1 MDISGEYRIGV
12 PRQQT
17 WDALLDPDML
27 RSCIPGC
34 ESLERLADDHYQA
47 RVKTTVGPVRATFD
61 TELRITDADPPR
73 SYRLEGRGKGGA
85 VGFGRGHADVT
96 LDEDGTGTILRYT
109 AAFQV
114 GGRLA
119 QLGSRIVA
127 GATRKLADDF
137 FEQLTSRI
145 DAGAVR
151 VEEPARSRPRTV
163 AALAAAAAV
172 AAALLIWWLV
182 TNAA

>member
-1 MDISGEYRIGV
+1 MDISGEYRIDV

-34 ESLERLADDHYQA
+34 ESLEQLAADHYQA
-47 RVKTTVGPVRATFD
+47 QVKTAVGPVRATFD
-61 TELRITDADPPR
+61 TELRITEADPPR
-73 SYRLEGRGKGGA
+73 SYRLEGGGRGGA

-127 GATRKLADDF
+127 GATRKLVDEF

-151 VEEPARSRPRTV
+151 VEEPARSRPGTV
-163 AALAAAAAV
+163 AALAAAGAV